1 MQMLLHA
8 QLLHVMYPCLKWDN
22 TNWRAGQAGGPCFHM
37 VKVDFRRAAAHKTEG
52 RAGGLH
58 KKAVRRA
65 AEKGRPPARP
75 FPQLSLMCSPPD
87 HLNVQPTCPPFWQ
100 LASSWKIHVFH
111 LATQPFSP
119 PRPPALRL
127 VLSPKMV
134 IYPQLVVT

>member
-1 MQMLLHA
+1 MQVLLHA

-75 FPQLSLMCSPPD
+75 FPQLSLMCSPLARPSGSLPARGKFMFFIWQHSPSARPD
-87 HLNVQPTCPPFWQ
+87 RWPSV
-100 LASSWKIHVFH
+100 
-111 LATQPFSP
+111 
-119 PRPPALRL
+119 
-127 VLSPKMV
+127 
-134 IYPQLVVT
+134 